1 MFDYPKLEEYDESPD
16 YDEPRFE
23 IRVQKNFKGQTPLHL
38 AASNGH
44 LKICKILFEK
54 FLDEYYDFELEPK
67 DDKLWTPLH
76 YAAQNGD
83 GLVFEYL
90 MEKIRHLP
98 KDSIDQAPLHVA
110 AFNGNLDVCQLLIEK
125 SFENW

>member
-1 MFDYPKLEEYDESPD
+1 MLNLKSNYIAKLRKSGLRPTKQ
-16 YDEPRFE
+16 R
-23 IRVQKNFKGQTPLHL
+23 I
-38 AASNGH
+38 
-44 LKICKILFEK
+44 KICEILFEK
-54 FLDEYYDFELEPK
+54 FLDEYYDFELEPV

-98 KDSIDQAPLHVA
+98 KDYIDHSCIIV
-110 AFNGNLDVCQLLIEK
+110 I
-125 SFENW
+125 